1 MIWRPSAKLIL
12 RMVWPLTCIIATLYT
27 TIDQFRNYFNIEDQ
41 TIVAYRRF
49 NEIETD
55 IYPSLTL
62 CWTMTIIEE
71 KLRRYRSTVNATD
84 YARFLAGVVWDE
96 NMLSVDY
103 DNVTPAL
110 EDYVFLYGYQ
120 STSEQ
125 FVFLYDRKEVK
136 KLNRDLKQRA
146 MWGMKCLTFDIPFQK
161 GLAIKQFFLSFN
173 SSIFG
178 KGGRLANPD
187 HTSFEQNQFHVTIH
201 YRNQALRNNMVGQR
215 YWPFRE
221 PGSPTHYLMR
231 LSVGTID
238 VLVRRNTKKNPCV
251 EGVPD
256 YDEKVVNHIMETVKC
271 KPPYWNA
278 IPSLNPCFEQKQ
290 LQNITY
296 LFAEAVST
304 SHTMNFY
311 TVETPC
317 RSLERISIDVMDV
330 QTPQRWLE
338 MYPFMNE
345 SVGIM
350 LDFKELIYKEVKN
363 VRGMDTQALIGKY
376 RTIILSSS
384 NSALH
389 TYTNLCPLF
398 SGNAGGYLGLF
409 LGYAVLNIPELLQ
422 VAFDWLHKKW
432 NKRKID
438 SAKEAYKILEKIA
451 PGSAGPGST

>member
-1 MIWRPSAKLIL
+1 MIFRPSAKLIF
-12 RMVWPLTCIIATLYT
+12 RMVWALICILATLYT

-49 NEIETD
+49 NEMETD
-55 IYPSLTL
+55 VYPSLTL

-71 KLRRYRSTVNATD
+71 KLRRYGSTFNATD
-84 YARFLAGVVWDE
+84 YARFLAGDVWDE
-96 NMLSVDY
+96 NMLNVDY

-110 EDYVFLYGYQ
+110 EEYVFLYGYQ
-120 STSEQ
+120 STSDE
-125 FVFLYDRKEVK
+125 FVFLYHLKEVNK
-136 KLNRDLKQRA
+136 FNRDIKQKP
-146 MWGMKCLTFDIPFQK
+146 MWGMKCLTLDIPFRK

-178 KGGRLANPD
+178 KGGRLSNPD

-201 YRNQALRNNMVGQR
+201 YRNQAFRSSMVGQE

-231 LSVGTID
+231 LSVGNVD

-256 YDEKVVNHIMETVKC
+256 YDEEVVNHMMERVNC

-278 IPSLNPCFEQKQ
+278 ISSLNPCFEQKQ
-290 LQNITY
+290 FQDMTY
-296 LFAEAVST
+296 LFAQALST

-317 RSLERISIDVMDV
+317 RSLERISIDAMDV
-330 QTPQRWLE
+330 PTPQKWIE
-338 MYPFMNE
+338 KFPFMNE

-376 RTIILSSS
+376 RITTLKCS
-384 NSALH
+384 NS
-389 TYTNLCPLF
+389 
-398 SGNAGGYLGLF
+398 
-409 LGYAVLNIPELLQ
+409 
-422 VAFDWLHKKW
+422 
-432 NKRKID
+432 R
-438 SAKEAYKILEKIA
+438 
-451 PGSAGPGST
+451 